1 MVLKKFI
8 IKDQKEL
15 YRHKNYLLSL
25 NLEFDNTK
33 KEYSNSG
40 YLDFNIE
47 YELTEFLKNGDF
59 KYTIIEEKITDL
71 KKQIL
76 AKYKT
81 LQIDKNNIFIVE
93 KNDNSKIYLLNQTKN
108 QIQIL
113 DLKKSNFKT
122 YKINK
127 DIQEE
132 TNLGIKLLKILA
144 SNQNDFK
151 ELFNIFA
158 ILENQNS
165 ENLLF
170 MDKLKKFKYF
180 CISKVKEQQKDM
192 FLCNCVEGFFPETKF
207 YIKGDRVFSDYTN
220 YFLSFEQEFK
230 IWKYLYNNK
239 NLIGVFK
246 EPSLNELFVGRKI
259 YIIDEFEN
267 RVKVIIKSA
276 KFCQDNQSIII
287 SLSNGVSVKNLPNI
301 FSKEELQ
308 RRVIEARD

>member
-47 YELTEFLKNGDF
+47 YELTEFLKNSDF

-71 KKQIL
+71 KKQVL

-108 QIQIL
+108 QIQII
-113 DLKKSNFKT
+113 DLKKSNFKA
-122 YKINK
+122 YKISK

-132 TNLGIKLLKILA
+132 TNLSIKVLKTLT
-144 SNQNDFK
+144 SNQDDFK

-180 CISKVKEQQKDM
+180 CISKIKEQQKDM

-207 YIKGDRVFSDYTN
+207 YIKGDKVFSDYTN

-276 KFCQDNQSIII
+276 KFCQNNQGIII

-301 FSKEELQ
+301 FTKEELQ

>member
-40 YLDFNIE
+40 YLGFNIE
-47 YELTEFLKNGDF
+47 YELIEFLKNSDF

-71 KKQIL
+71 KKQVL

-108 QIQIL
+108 QIQII

-132 TNLGIKLLKILA
+132 TNLGIKVLKILA

-192 FLCNCVEGFFPETKF
+192 FLCNCVEGFFLETKF

-276 KFCQDNQSIII
+276 KFCQDNQGIII

>member
-25 NLEFDNTK
+25 NLEFDNIK

-47 YELTEFLKNGDF
+47 YELVEFLKNGNF
-59 KYTIIEEKITDL
+59 EYTIVEEKITDL

-76 AKYKT
+76 AKYKL
-81 LQIDKNNIFIVE
+81 LQIDKNNIFIAE

-113 DLKKSNFKT
+113 DLKKSNFKA
-122 YKINK
+122 YKISK

-132 TNLGIKLLKILA
+132 TNLSIKVLKTLS
-144 SNQNDFK
+144 SNQDDFK

-158 ILENQNS
+158 TLENQNS

-207 YIKGDRVFSDYTN
+207 YIKGNRIFSDYTN

-259 YIIDEFEN
+259 YTIDEFEN

-276 KFCQDNQSIII
+276 KFCQNNQEIMI
-287 SLSNGVSVKNLPNI
+287 SLSNGVYVKSLPDI

>member
-40 YLDFNIE
+40 YLGFNIE
-47 YELTEFLKNGDF
+47 YELIEFLKNGDF

-71 KKQIL
+71 KKQVL

-108 QIQIL
+108 QIQII

-132 TNLGIKLLKILA
+132 TNLGIKVLKILA

-239 NLIGVFK
+239 NFIGAFK

-276 KFCQDNQSIII
+276 KFCQDNQGIII

-301 FSKEELQ
+301 FTKEELQ